1 MGDMYEPPSLPP
13 GPRRLPALAGAAGAS
28 RGALR
33 LSVRAG
39 VLSTTFTGGSG
50 SLSESSSWLL
60 PIRHVV
66 SCRVRVIVPIAIAS
80 SRAGLSFVRHTEKL
94 VQVLETKFESAINS
108 SHVLVL
114 ALAVDKRIVAA
125 HSCHEC

>member
-1 MGDMYEPPSLPP
+1 MYEPPSLPP

-28 RGALR
+28 RGAVR

-39 VLSTTFTGGSG
+39 VLSTTFTGASG

-66 SCRVRVIVPIAIAS
+66 SCRVRFIVPIAIVS
-80 SRAGLSFVRHTEKL
+80 SRVGSSQVCHTEKL
-94 VQVLETKFESAINS
+94 VQVLETRFESAINS
-108 SHVLVL
+108 SHASVA
-114 ALAVDKRIVAA
+114 ALAVGERIVAA
-125 HSCHEC
+125 HSCPQC